1 MVPDEPQ
8 QPADRPQQP
17 AAPDDRR
24 PPAGVPRSTD
34 PSGAPVDGPDR
45 TGPDRTGPAH
55 APLPGCYRHPE
66 RETGIACARCGRPI
80 CPQCMVSASVG
91 FQCPDCV
98 SGADRGARR
107 ATTPFGGQPVR
118 DGALVTKILI
128 GINLVVFVLAAY
140 VFKDRLARE
149 LSLLSVG
156 PQINGYSYGVAEGPS
171 QWYRLLTATFLHVEI
186 WHIATNML
194 ALWWM
199 GPMLEQALG
208 RIRYLALYLVSGLA
222 GSAFAYLIAG
232 DFMNSLGA
240 SGAIFGLFGATVV
253 LFLRTRTPIGPVIAL
268 LVFNLV
274 ITFSVSGID
283 WRAHV
288 GGLLA
293 GAAMG
298 FGLMYAPRGRRDL
311 VQAATVVLML
321 ALVVGAVVLQTA
333 RLNA

>member
-1 MVPDEPQ
+1 MLPDEPQ
-8 QPADRPQQP
+8 KPADRPQQP
-17 AAPDDRR
+17 AGRDDRPAGGPPPAER
-24 PPAGVPRSTD
+24 PGPPAGGSASP
-34 PSGAPVDGPDR
+34 GA
-45 TGPDRTGPAH
+45 AH
-55 APLPGCYRHPE
+55 PPLPGCYRHPE
-66 RETGIACARCGRPI
+66 RETGIGCSRCGRPI
-80 CPQCMVSASVG
+80 CPRCMTDASVG
-91 FQCPDCV
+91 FHCPECV
-98 SGADRGARR
+98 SGGDRTARR
-107 ATTPFGGQPVR
+107 ATTRFGGQPVR

-128 GINLVVFVLAAY
+128 GINLLVFLLAAY
-140 VFKDRLARE
+140 VYKPWLAND
-149 LSLLSVG
+149 LSLLSVSPRYDG
-156 PQINGYSYGVAEGPS
+156 WPHGVAEGPG
-171 QWYRLLTATFLHVEI
+171 QWYRLLTATFLHIEI

-222 GSAFAYLIAG
+222 GSALAYLIAG
-232 DFMNSLGA
+232 DYMNSLGA

-253 LFLRTRTPIGPVIAL
+253 LFLRTRTPLGPVIAL

-298 FGLMYAPRGRRDL
+298 FGLMYAPRERRNL
-311 VQAATVVLML
+311 VQGAAVVLML
-321 ALVVGAVVLQTA
+321 GVVVGAVVLQTA
-333 RLNA
+333 LLNG